1 MTEEFIYSLPLG
13 AFFAYFLINFLGR
26 SLQLQRVLPI
36 NVAPKWMNKDVV
48 FFTTILNELLFV
60 YWCYELFT
68 VPDVRLLYAVP
79 CVYLFRGVIVWFA
92 KLRALGVFV
101 SYLQKQIKNEE
112 SQKLESW
119 QEEVF
124 FFKEM
129 LKKTQNHTKFWNE
142 VSSMKSWKSRD

>member
-1 MTEEFIYSLPLG
+1 MTEEFIFSLPFG
-13 AFFAYFLINFLGR
+13 AFFAYFLVNLVGR

-36 NVAPKWMNKDVV
+36 NVAPKWMNKDVG
-48 FFTTILNELLFV
+48 FFTIILNELLFV
-60 YWCYELFT
+60 YWCYDLFT

-79 CVYLFRGVIVWFA
+79 CVYLFRGVIVWLA
-92 KLRALGVFV
+92 KLSALGVFV

-129 LKKTQNHTKFWNE
+129 LKKTQNHTEFWNE
-142 VSSMKSWKSRD
+142 VKSVKSWRNRN